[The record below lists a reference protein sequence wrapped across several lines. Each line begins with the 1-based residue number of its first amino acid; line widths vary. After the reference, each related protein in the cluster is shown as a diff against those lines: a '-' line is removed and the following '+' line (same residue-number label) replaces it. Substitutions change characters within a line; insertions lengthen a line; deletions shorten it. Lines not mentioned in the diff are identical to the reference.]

1 MESRIG
7 SATILGMAIT
17 TQQRATSAI
26 GDLLRRWRR
35 LRGMSQLDLALKA
48 GISSR
53 HVSFVENGRAVPSRS
68 VVLQLA
74 KSLEIP
80 LREQN
85 ALLNAA
91 GYANV
96 FSEGRLDGLEL
107 EQAVKAIRL
116 LLDKLEPYP
125 TWVLDRLWNLRKMN
139 RAAARLLGVFLG
151 AEQLAL
157 LGSPVNIL
165 RLVLSPDL
173 LRPYIANWEELAP
186 LLIARMRREASGP
199 VPDEEAEALLEEL
212 LGLPDLQDS
221 CQLPDSNAIAQPVIP
236 LQLRNADVE
245 LELITTVTT
254 FGRPQDVL
262 LQELWIET
270 CFPANPE
277 TDRFLH
283 QLERNATT

>member
-1 MESRIG
+1 MELGIG
-7 SATILGMAIT
+7 GATILGMAIA

-74 KSLEIP
+74 KSLEAP
-80 LREQN
+80 LRERN

-91 GYANV
+91 GYADA
-96 FSEGRLDGLEL
+96 FSEGRLDGPEL
-107 EQAVKAIRL
+107 EQAVEAIRL

-125 TWVLDRLWNLRKMN
+125 AWVLDRLWNLRKMN
-139 RAAARLLGVFLG
+139 RAAVRLLAVFLD

-157 LGSPVNIL
+157 LGSPATLL
-165 RLVLSPDL
+165 RLALSPNR
-173 LRPYIANWEELAP
+173 LRPYIGNWEELAP
-186 LLIARMRREASGP
+186 LMIARMRREASGP

-221 CQLPDSNAIAQPVIP
+221 WQLPDPDERPALIP
-236 LQLRNADVE
+236 FQLRNADVN
-245 LELITTVTT
+245 LEFITTVTT

-277 TDRFLH
+277 TDRFLYG
-283 QLERNATT
+283 LERNATT